1 MNLKYAST
9 EQDSLNRCVAFAL
22 HVWSKAEQELVF
34 NEKLGPWNQQRKRYA
49 QGMYVCMSSHAFEST
64 SVSSSLPMSMP
75 MPPSLQ
81 MSIPPRCYQLSK
93 LK

>member
-34 NEKLGPWNQQRKRYA
+34 NEKLGPWKPAAKKVRTGNVCL
-49 QGMYVCMSSHAFEST
+49 YVFSC
-64 SVSSSLPMSMP
+64 L
-75 MPPSLQ
+75 
-81 MSIPPRCYQLSK
+81 
-93 LK
+93 